1 MLVARIFSA
10 ICPVL
15 CGISEKRYRMSTYLF
30 LLKYL
35 HAWDQNFLTTITYQI
50 GWCSQY
56 LHTHFLKLQL
66 LAFILTSDL
75 ECDLAAL
82 RRWLNATETCL
93 LPMTIRAD
101 WTNSELEERLKHHQV
116 CKPFLTLMSF
126 HAAEALACLQCYF
139 SNVNKKIFKQDKH
152 DVWFKAFSCLPQRM
166 QGGGGN

>member
-1 MLVARIFSA
+1 MGSKFSYHRS
-10 ICPVL
+10 VY
-15 CGISEKRYRMSTYLF
+15 S
-30 LLKYL
+30 
-35 HAWDQNFLTTITYQI
+35 ITYQI

-139 SNVNKKIFKQDKH
+139 SNVNKKIFKQDKQ
-152 DVWFKAFSCLPQRM
+152 DVGFKAFSCHPQRM